1 MNFELNAAFSLTV
14 GIGALIG
21 WIRIRKTDPAFYPF
35 LWLLLLGFLHE
46 LSSLIVVERGY
57 SNALTY
63 NLFTLAEAML
73 ICYQFYRWGLF
84 EQNRKLYYV
93 IQFLLAA
100 GWLMELLFREGLE
113 TYFSYFIIGYAT
125 LIVFMA
131 INVLNNV
138 LFKEPGLMLFQPE
151 FLICMG
157 LIVYFTYTILVEVF
171 WFYGLNKSSIFRIRI
186 YELFGYINLFT
197 NLVFAFATL
206 WIPLKRHYIMQS

>member
-14 GIGALIG
+14 GIGAIIG

-35 LWLLLLGFLHE
+35 LCLLLLGFLHE
-46 LSSLIVVERGY
+46 LLSLVTVVRGY
-57 SNALTY
+57 SNAISY
-63 NLFTLAEAML
+63 NFFTLAEAIL

-84 EQNRKLYYV
+84 EQRQKLYYL
-93 IQFLLAA
+93 IQILFAA
-100 GWLMELLFREGLE
+100 GWVMELLLRQGLE
-113 TYFSYFIIGYAT
+113 TYFSYFIIGYST

-206 WIPLKRHYIMQS
+206 WIPMKRRYIMQS

>member
-21 WIRIRKTDPAFYPF
+21 WIRIRKTDPAFNPF

-46 LSSLIVVERGY
+46 LSSLIIVERGY

-63 NLFTLAEAML
+63 NLFTIAEAML
-73 ICYQFYRWGLF
+73 ICYQFYKWGLF
-84 EQNRKLYYV
+84 EQRQKLYCL
-93 IQFLLAA
+93 IQILFAA
-100 GWLMELLFREGLE
+100 GWLTELLLRQGLE
-113 TYFSYFIIGYAT
+113 TYFSYFIIGYST

-138 LFKEPGLMLFQPE
+138 LFKEPGLMLFEPE

-206 WIPLKRHYIMQS
+206 WIPMKRRYIMQS